1 MTHIYNVTGMTCSGC
16 EEKVKTNLLMLPDV
30 IGAEISKEMQTAVI
44 TTDKNL
50 SLAALQQAL
59 GGFSSQYQIS
69 VGQSGKTA
77 GQAGSFFQT
86 YKPVLTLF
94 GYIFLVSVVA
104 SLQNGTLNEML
115 FMRVFMGG
123 FFLSFSFFKLINL
136 KGFAKSYAMYDIIA
150 KRLPAWGYIYALLE
164 LGLGIAFLTN
174 FNPLLTNWITLTV
187 MGVSII
193 GVLESVLNKRK
204 IQCACLGTVF
214 NLPMS
219 TLTII
224 EDFLMIA
231 MSGIMLLNF

>member
-1 MTHIYNVTGMTCSGC
+1 MTRIYNVTGMTCSGC

-30 IGAEISKEMQTAVI
+30 IGAEASKETQTAVI
-44 TTDKNL
+44 TTAKNL
-50 SLAALQQAL
+50 SLATLQQAL

-69 VGQSGKTA
+69 VGQPGKTA
-77 GQAGSFFQT
+77 EQAGSFFQT

-104 SLQNGTLNEML
+104 SLQNGALNGMF
-115 FMRVFMGG
+115 FMRIFMGG

-164 LGLGIAFLTN
+164 LGLGIAFLAD

-193 GVLESVLNKRK
+193 GVLQSVLNKRK

>member
-30 IGAEISKEMQTAVI
+30 IGAEVSKETQTAVI

-104 SLQNGTLNEML
+104 SLQNGSLNEML

-164 LGLGIAFLTN
+164 LGLGVAFLTN